1 MQERGTAAP
10 VGAGKLGMWLL
21 IASLSML
28 FGAALIGYI
37 LIRQRAA
44 SWPPPGMPGLP
55 SGMWLS
61 TLVILASSATMQLA
75 LTGIRNGVVKRL
87 RSAMTATLVLGLAF
101 LVNQSMNWFGPV
113 ARQIN
118 LTPNLYAFTYYML
131 TVLHA
136 AHVVGGLIPM
146 GIVQARAGQGR
157 YTAASHSGV
166 EYLAMY
172 WHFLTVTWLVIF
184 AVLLIAG

>member
-1 MQERGTAAP
+1 MQDREQQAP
-10 VGAGKLGMWLL
+10 AGAGKLGVWLL
-21 IASLSML
+21 IAALSML

-37 LIRQRAA
+37 MIRQRAA

-61 TLVILASSATMQLA
+61 TLVILASSGTMQLA
-75 LTGIRNGVVKRL
+75 VAGIRSDSARRL

-101 LVNQSMNWFGPV
+101 LLNQSMNWFGPV
-113 ARQIN
+113 ARQITS
-118 LTPNLYAFTYYML
+118 TPNLYAFTYYML

-146 GIVQARAGQGR
+146 GIVFGRARAGR
-157 YTAASHSGV
+157 YSAADHAGV
-166 EYLAMY
+166 EYLALY
-172 WHFLTVTWLVIF
+172 WHFLTVAWLVIF
-184 AVLLIAG
+184 GVLTIAG